1 MKKFWNLNSE
11 ARALIVSTLLI
22 VIGVGGTAFL
32 FWFHR
37 YDIPLG
43 VLIGGMVVAL
53 TWLALFFAKR
63 SNKPNI
69 KLDIALIYIRL
80 GIIVTLAILFAVL
93 QFTNVAVIASPI
105 SLIVAYGIISILT
118 MMVYIKKGELNV

>member
-1 MKKFWNLNSE
+1 MKRFWSLNSE

-43 VLIGGMVVAL
+43 VLIGGAVVAL
-53 TWLALFFAKR
+53 TWLALFLVR
-63 SNKPNI
+63 RTGKPMV
-69 KLDIALIYIRL
+69 KLDIAFIYIRL
-80 GIIVTLAILFAVL
+80 GVIVALAILFTVL
-93 QFTNVAVIASPI
+93 SIVYGVVIASPI
-105 SLIVAYGIISILT
+105 SLIVAYGVISILT
-118 MMVYIKKGELNV
+118 MMVYIRKGE

>member
-53 TWLALFFAKR
+53 TWLALFFVKR

-80 GIIVTLAILFAVL
+80 GIIVTLAVLFAVL

-118 MMVYIKKGELNV
+118 MMVYIKKGE

>member
-118 MMVYIKKGELNV
+118 MMVYIKKGE

>member
-1 MKKFWNLNSE
+1 MKKFWSLNSE
-11 ARALIVSTLLI
+11 ARALIVSSLLT

-32 FWFHR
+32 FWFQR

-43 VLIGGMVVAL
+43 VLIGGAVVAL
-53 TWLALFFAKR
+53 TWLALFFTKR
-63 SNKPNI
+63 GGQSKI

-80 GIIVTLAILFAVL
+80 GLIVTLAVLFTVL
-93 QFTNVAVIASPI
+93 QILWKVVIASPI

-118 MMVYIKKGELNV
+118 MMVYIKKGERNV

>member
-80 GIIVTLAILFAVL
+80 GIIVALAILFAVL
-93 QFTNVAVIASPI
+93 QFKNVVVIASPI

-118 MMVYIKKGELNV
+118 MMVYIKKGE

>member
-53 TWLALFFAKR
+53 TWLALFFVKR
-63 SNKPNI
+63 RNKPNI

-80 GIIVTLAILFAVL
+80 GIIVTLAVLFAVL
-93 QFTNVAVIASPI
+93 QFTNTAVIASPI

-118 MMVYIKKGELNV
+118 MMVYIKKGE

>member
-1 MKKFWNLNSE
+1 MKKFWSLNSE

-32 FWFHR
+32 FWFQR

-43 VLIGGMVVAL
+43 VLIGGAVVAL
-53 TWLALFFAKR
+53 TWLALFFVKR
-63 SNKPNI
+63 SGKPRI

-80 GIIVTLAILFAVL
+80 GVIVALAILFTVL
-93 QFTNVAVIASPI
+93 SIVCGIVIASPI
-105 SLIVAYGIISILT
+105 SMIIAYGVISILA
-118 MMVYIKKGELNV
+118 MLVYIKKGE